1 MASPS
6 SRRSLARFQQHS
18 WHAWNRFI
26 DLLFPP
32 RCGGCQTAGSLW
44 CAACRAATQPI
55 EPPWCEKCG
64 EPFVTDR
71 LCSNCRAHPLV
82 IEQIRSVVLFD
93 GVLRQAIHRF
103 KYERLSSLAEPF
115 GEMLADYWQTVQL
128 AADWLIPVPLHPSR
142 ERDRGYN
149 QSELL
154 ARQLGRRVNVPVS
167 DKGLRRTRATA
178 VQMTLNAVERRQNV
192 AGAFECSDRRM
203 RGARVVIIDDV
214 GTTGATLDACA
225 QAVLQAGAVSVM
237 GLTLARTPYGDVPRP
252 KENENGDGRSW

>member
-6 SRRSLARFQQHS
+6 SMRGLARFQQQG
-18 WHAWNRFI
+18 WQIWNRII

-44 CAACRAATQPI
+44 CATCRAAIQPI
-55 EPPWCEKCG
+55 EPPLCEKCG

-71 LCSNCRAHPLV
+71 LCVNCRAHPLV
-82 IEQIRSVVLFD
+82 IEKIRSVALFD

-103 KYERLSSLAEPF
+103 KYERLAGMAEPF
-115 GEMLADYWQTVQL
+115 GNMLADYWRTAQL
-128 AADWLIPVPLHPSR
+128 TADWLIPVPLHPSR

-154 ARQLGRRVNVPVS
+154 ARHLAHQVNVPVS
-167 DKGLRRTRATA
+167 SKGLRRTRATA
-178 VQMTLNAVERRQNV
+178 VQMTLNAAQRRENV
-192 AGAFECSDRRM
+192 AGAFECVEVRV
-203 RGARVVIIDDV
+203 RGTRVVIIDDV

-225 QAVLQAGAVSVM
+225 QAVLKAGAVSVM
-237 GLTLARTPYGDVPRP
+237 GLTLARTP
-252 KENENGDGRSW
+252 

>member
-6 SRRSLARFQQHS
+6 SMRSLAQFQQHG
-18 WHAWNRFI
+18 WQIWNRFI

-44 CAACRAATQPI
+44 CTACQAATPLL

-64 EPFVTDR
+64 EPCVTDR
-71 LCSNCRAHPLV
+71 LCANCRAHPLV
-82 IEQIRSVVLFD
+82 IEKIRSVALFD

-103 KYERLSSLAEPF
+103 KYERLAGLAEPF
-115 GEMLADYWQTVQL
+115 GALLADYWRAAQL
-128 AADWLIPVPLHPSR
+128 TADWLIPVPLHPSR

-154 ARQLGRRVNVPVS
+154 ARQLARQVNVPLS
-167 DKGLRRTRATA
+167 GKGLRRTRATA
-178 VQMTLNAVERRQNV
+178 VQMTLNAAERRQNV
-192 AGAFECSDRRM
+192 AGAFECVEVRV

-225 QAVLQAGAVSVM
+225 QAVLKAGAVSVM
-237 GLTLARTPYGDVPRP
+237 GLTLARTP
-252 KENENGDGRSW
+252 

>member
-6 SRRSLARFQQHS
+6 SLRGSTRFQQQGRQI
-18 WHAWNRFI
+18 WNRFI

-64 EPFVTDR
+64 EPFVADR
-71 LCSNCRAHPLV
+71 LCANCRNYPLV
-82 IEQIRSVVLFD
+82 IDKIRSAALFD

-103 KYERLSSLAEPF
+103 KYERLSGLAEPL
-115 GEMLADYWQTVQL
+115 GDLLADYWCAEQL
-128 AADWLIPVPLHPSR
+128 TADWLIPVPLHPSR

-154 ARQLGRRVNVPVS
+154 ARQLARRVNVPVS
-167 DKGLRRTRATA
+167 SKGLRRTRATA
-178 VQMTLNAVERRQNV
+178 VQMTLNAAERRQNV
-192 AGAFECSDRRM
+192 AGAFECVEVQV
-203 RGARVVIIDDV
+203 RGARVMIVDDV

-225 QAVLQAGAVSVM
+225 QAVLKAGAVSVM
-237 GLTLARTPYGDVPRP
+237 GLTLARTP
-252 KENENGDGRSW
+252 

>member
-6 SRRSLARFQQHS
+6 SLRGSTRFQQQG
-18 WHAWNRFI
+18 WQIWNRFI

-71 LCSNCRAHPLV
+71 LCANCRQHPLV
-82 IEQIRSVVLFD
+82 IEKIRSVALFD
-93 GVLRQAIHRF
+93 GVLRQGIHRF
-103 KYERLSSLAEPF
+103 KYERLSGLAEPF
-115 GEMLADYWQTVQL
+115 GGMLADYWQAAQL
-128 AADWLIPVPLHPSR
+128 TADWLIPVPLHPSR

-154 ARQLGRRVNVPVS
+154 ARHLARRVGVPVS
-167 DKGLRRTRATA
+167 SRGLRRTRATA
-178 VQMTLNAVERRQNV
+178 VQMTLNAAERRQNV
-192 AGAFECSDRRM
+192 AGAFECVEARV
-203 RGARVVIIDDV
+203 RGARVVVIDDV

-237 GLTLARTPYGDVPRP
+237 GLTLARTP
-252 KENENGDGRSW
+252 

>member
-6 SRRSLARFQQHS
+6 SMRGLARFQQQG
-18 WHAWNRFI
+18 WQAWNRFI

-44 CAACRAATQPI
+44 CAACRAAAQSI

-71 LCSNCRAHPLV
+71 LCANCRNHPLA
-82 IEQIRSVVLFD
+82 IEKIRSVALFD

-103 KYERLSSLAEPF
+103 KYERLSGLAEPF
-115 GEMLADYWQTVQL
+115 GNMLADYWQASQL
-128 AADWLIPVPLHPSR
+128 SADWLIPVPLHPSR

-154 ARQLGRRVNVPVS
+154 ARYLARRVAVPVS
-167 DKGLRRTRATA
+167 GKGLRRTRATA
-178 VQMTLNAVERRQNV
+178 VQMTLNAAERRQNV
-192 AGAFECSDRRM
+192 AGAFECVEVRV

-225 QAVLQAGAVSVM
+225 QAVLKAGAVSVM
-237 GLTLARTPYGDVPRP
+237 GLTLARTP
-252 KENENGDGRSW
+252 

>member
-6 SRRSLARFQQHS
+6 SMRGLTRLQQYG
-18 WHAWNRFI
+18 WLGWTRFI

-32 RCGGCQTAGSLW
+32 RCGGCQKAGSLW
-44 CAACRAATQPI
+44 CETCRAAVQLI
-55 EPPWCEKCG
+55 APPWCEKCG

-71 LCSNCRAHPLV
+71 LCANCRAHPLV
-82 IEQIRSVVLFD
+82 IEKIRSVALFD

-103 KYERLSSLAEPF
+103 KYERLAGMAEPF
-115 GEMLADYWQTVQL
+115 GDLLADYWCAEQL
-128 AADWLIPVPLHPSR
+128 TADWLIPVPLHSSR

-154 ARQLGRRVNVPVS
+154 ARRLARRINVPVS
-167 DKGLRRTRATA
+167 SRGLRRTRATA
-178 VQMTLNAVERRQNV
+178 VQMTLNAAQRRENV
-192 AGAFECSDRRM
+192 AGAFECVEPRV

-225 QAVLQAGAVSVM
+225 QAVLKAGAASVM
-237 GLTLARTPYGDVPRP
+237 GLTLARTP
-252 KENENGDGRSW
+252 

>member
-6 SRRSLARFQQHS
+6 SMRGLTRFQQQGGQ
-18 WHAWNRFI
+18 AWNRFI

-32 RCGGCQTAGSLW
+32 RCGGCQAPGSLW
-44 CAACRAATQPI
+44 CEACRAAVQPI

-71 LCSNCRAHPLV
+71 LCTNCRNHPLV
-82 IEQIRSVVLFD
+82 IDHIRSVALFE

-103 KYERLSSLAEPF
+103 KYERLSGMAEPF
-115 GEMLADYWQTVQL
+115 GNMLADYWQAAQL

-154 ARQLGRRVNVPVS
+154 ARQLARHVDVPVS
-167 DKGLRRTRATA
+167 SKGLRRTRATA
-178 VQMTLNAVERRQNV
+178 VQMTLNAAERRENV
-192 AGAFECSDRRM
+192 AGAFECVEANV
-203 RGARVVIIDDV
+203 RGARVVIVDDV

-225 QAVLQAGAVSVM
+225 QAVLKAGAVSVM
-237 GLTLARTPYGDVPRP
+237 GLTLARTP
-252 KENENGDGRSW
+252 

>member
-6 SRRSLARFQQHS
+6 SMRGLARFQQQG
-18 WHAWNRFI
+18 WQAWNRFI

-44 CAACRAATQPI
+44 CAACRAAAQPI

-71 LCSNCRAHPLV
+71 LCANCRNHPLV
-82 IEQIRSVVLFD
+82 IEKIRSVALFD

-103 KYERLSSLAEPF
+103 KYERLSGLAEPF
-115 GEMLADYWQTVQL
+115 GNMLADYWQASQL
-128 AADWLIPVPLHPSR
+128 SADWLIPVPLHPSR

-154 ARQLGRRVNVPVS
+154 ARYLARRVDVPVS
-167 DKGLRRTRATA
+167 GKGLRRTRATA
-178 VQMTLNAVERRQNV
+178 VQMTLNAAERRQNV
-192 AGAFECSDRRM
+192 AGAFECVEVRV

-225 QAVLQAGAVSVM
+225 QAVLKAGAVSVM
-237 GLTLARTPYGDVPRP
+237 GLTLARTP
-252 KENENGDGRSW
+252 

>member
-1 MASPS
+1 MTSPS
-6 SRRSLARFQQHS
+6 SWHGSLRFQQG
-18 WHAWNRFI
+18 AQVWNRFI

-32 RCGGCQTAGSLW
+32 RCGGCQSPGSLW
-44 CAACRAATQPI
+44 CATCRAAVISLT
-55 EPPWCEKCG
+55 PPWCEKCG

-71 LCSNCRAHPLV
+71 LCANCRTHPLV
-82 IEQIRSVVLFD
+82 IEKIRSVALFD

-103 KYERLSSLAEPF
+103 KYERLAALAEPF
-115 GEMLADYWQTVQL
+115 GLMLADCWRTEQF

-154 ARQLGRRVNVPVS
+154 ARNLARHVSVPVS
-167 DKGLRRTRATA
+167 PHGLRRTRATA
-178 VQMTLNAVERRQNV
+178 VQMTLNAAERRENV
-192 AGAFECSDRRM
+192 AGAFECVEKRV
-203 RGARVVIIDDV
+203 RGTRVVIIDDV

-237 GLTLARTPYGDVPRP
+237 GLTLARTP
-252 KENENGDGRSW
+252 

>member
-6 SRRSLARFQQHS
+6 SLRGFTRLQHHGQQVWS
-18 WHAWNRFI
+18 GLI

-44 CAACRAATQPI
+44 CAACCAAVQPI

-71 LCSNCRAHPLV
+71 LCANCRAHPLV
-82 IEQIRSVVLFD
+82 IEKIRSAALFD

-103 KYERLSSLAEPF
+103 KYERLAGMADPF
-115 GEMLADYWQTVQL
+115 GGMLADYWRAEQL
-128 AADWLIPVPLHPSR
+128 TADWLIPVPLHPSR

-154 ARQLGRRVNVPVS
+154 ARQLARRVSVPVS
-167 DKGLRRTRATA
+167 SRGLRRTRATA
-178 VQMTLNAVERRQNV
+178 VQMTLNAAQRRENV
-192 AGAFECSDRRM
+192 AGAFECVDTRV
-203 RGARVVIIDDV
+203 RGARVMIIDDV

-225 QAVLQAGAVSVM
+225 QAVLQAGAESVM
-237 GLTLARTPYGDVPRP
+237 GLTLARTP
-252 KENENGDGRSW
+252 